1 MTYFPAR
8 YPKPTADP
16 LDDETIGELIEE
28 GWDDQ
33 LILIDGVMYDT
44 EDLYLCAGCDAYS
57 PDALD
62 DDEFLEPLCEDCL
75 VNAREEAE
83 GQRDLESWARWACR

>member
-1 MTYFPAR
+1 MTYYHRLRPSAE
-8 YPKPTADP
+8 P
-16 LDDETIGELIEE
+16 LCEEGIAELIEE

-33 LILIDGVMYDT
+33 LILIDGVAFDT
-44 EDLYLCAGCDAYS
+44 EDLYQCSGCDLFF

-75 VNAREEAE
+75 VEAREEAE